1 MDLTE
6 ACSAPQTVADR
17 LERAI
22 RKGEFKPNDA
32 IPSERVLAENW
43 GLSRP
48 IIREGISMLVA
59 KGILTRRHGR
69 GSFVNDIEAQ
79 LGNSIWGDM
88 SRRHPNIQGDLLEFR
103 HMLERRCAE
112 LAAERHTA
120 QDRRRLEEAEA
131 AVYLA
136 FCGDDKQKQMEADIA
151 LHHSIADATK
161 NPVYGYL
168 MRSMHR
174 VLLDHMQLTLV
185 GHAAN
190 QELLAQIQQ
199 QHRSLIQA
207 ILARDAQSAG
217 EIAAGHIEFVSVRMN
232 HIKPPRE
239 PRRR

>member
-6 ACSAPQTVADR
+6 ARSAPQTVADR

-22 RKGEFKPNDA
+22 RKGEFKRDEA
-32 IPSERVLAENW
+32 IPSERVLAESW

-48 IIREGISMLVA
+48 IVREGISMLVA

-88 SRRHPNIQGDLLEFR
+88 SRRHPNIQADLLEFR

-112 LAAERHTA
+112 LAAERHDA
-120 QDRRRLEEAEA
+120 KDRQRLEEAEA

-136 FCGDDKQKQMEADIA
+136 FCGEDKHQQIEADMA
-151 LHHSIADATK
+151 FHHSIADAAK

-174 VLLDHMQLTLV
+174 VLLEHMQLTLV
-185 GHAAN
+185 GHVASK
-190 QELLAQIQQ
+190 ELLAQIQQ
-199 QHRSLIQA
+199 QHRRLMQA
-207 ILARDAQSAG
+207 ILARDAQAAG
-217 EIAAGHIEFVSVRMN
+217 EVAAEHIEFVSLRMN
-232 HIKPPRE
+232 HIKPPHE